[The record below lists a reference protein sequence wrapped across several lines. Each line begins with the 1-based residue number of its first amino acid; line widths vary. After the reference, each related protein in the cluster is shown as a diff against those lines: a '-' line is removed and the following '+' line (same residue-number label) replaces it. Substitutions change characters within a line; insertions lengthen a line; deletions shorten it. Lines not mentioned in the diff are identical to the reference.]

1 MNGMKGMNS
10 MNGILTIA
18 HLTLHEVR
26 GRKVALAAAIL
37 GLAFLVIFAIGFYL
51 IVNDISSSGRGL
63 PLVGRNV
70 GLSFVTMAG
79 LYAVN
84 FLVVMMAVLMPIDT
98 LSGDIRSGTI
108 QTLVTKPLRR
118 EEIVIGKWLAFWLIL
133 AVYLVVMAG
142 GVLLIVRVVAGFTM
156 PNIVQGIALI
166 LLEGTLLMTL
176 SILGGTRLSTLA
188 NGVTVLGLYGL
199 AFIGGWL
206 EQIGTLLGNNTAQN
220 FGIISS
226 LIVPTDSLWHLAAYA
241 MEPPLIRDVS
251 MTPFSVTSVPSAW
264 MVVWAAVYVLVT
276 LLIALRQFRTR
287 DL

>member
-1 MNGMKGMNS
+1 

-18 HLTLHEVR
+18 HLTLHEAR
-26 GRKVALAAAIL
+26 GRKVVLAALIL
-37 GLAFLVIFAIGFYL
+37 GLAFLVIFGLGFHY
-51 IVNDISSSGRGL
+51 IYADVITSSRGL
-63 PLVGRNV
+63 ARIGQNV
-70 GLSFVTMAG
+70 GLSIVVMAG

-84 FLVVMMAVLMPIDT
+84 FLIVMMAVLTPIDT
-98 LSGDIRSGTI
+98 LSGDIRSGAI

-133 AVYLVVMAG
+133 AGYLLLMAG
-142 GVLLIVRVVAGFTM
+142 GVLLLVRLEADYILPNALAGIGLMF
-156 PNIVQGIALI
+156 
-166 LLEGTLLMTL
+166 LEGTVLMTL

-199 AFIGGWL
+199 AFIGGWM

-226 LIVPTDSLWHLAAYA
+226 LIVPTEALWQLAAYH
-241 MEPPLIRDVS
+241 MQPPLLRDVS
-251 MTPFSVTSVPSAW
+251 IGPFSVSSVPSLW
-264 MVVWAAVYVLVT
+264 MVVWAIIYTLVT
-276 LLIALRQFRTR
+276 LLVALRQFNTR